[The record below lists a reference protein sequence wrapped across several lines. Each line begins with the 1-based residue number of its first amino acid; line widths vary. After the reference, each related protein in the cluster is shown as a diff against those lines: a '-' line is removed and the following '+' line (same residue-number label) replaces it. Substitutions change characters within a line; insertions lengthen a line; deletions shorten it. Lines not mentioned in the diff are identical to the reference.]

1 MNIQM
6 LQVFK
11 YVVVVLFSF
20 MIYYVSV
27 TLTPWLLPVGV
38 WFIIFVIR
46 EFNYEI
52 FKRKLIIW
60 QEQEEQR
67 KANLRQL

>member
-1 MNIQM
+1 MNILT

-52 FKRKLIIW
+52 FKRKLVIW